1 MLVITPSKL
10 ASLIFGL
17 SIGFVVLR
25 LRCSTTPP
33 FRPARL
39 RPLGSALLLTP
50 LLASLPVSGMTVVE
64 FYCEADKIQYTFIYK

>member
-1 MLVITPSKL
+1 MLVTTPSIL

-17 SIGFVVLR
+17 SIRFVVLR
-25 LRCSTTPP
+25 LNPI
-33 FRPARL
+33 RPARL